1 MAPAAIT
8 IRLDVETAK
17 AYNSATGS
25 DQKKMQA
32 LLLLWLRD
40 LATADSSTLKEV
52 MTDLAEKAAARGLT
66 PEILESLLK
75 EA

>member
-8 IRLDVETAK
+8 IHLDAETAK
-17 AYNSATGS
+17 AYNSAPAS
-25 DQKKMQA
+25 DRKKMQA

-40 LATADSSTLKEV
+40 LATADSSTLKEI
-52 MTDLAEKAAARGLT
+52 MADLAKKAAARGFT

-75 EA
+75 DA